1 MFALQILHT
10 CAMPLI
16 KASVLAFYLRL
27 FPTHRFRIAVWV
39 IGVYVFCWW
48 ISIFVAT
55 LMQCR
60 PISSNWGTQPVQL
73 GNCLADINIMYEV
86 AAFTNMVSDV
96 AILILPFPVIWGL
109 HMPRKH
115 KLAVLGVFL
124 TGAL

>member
-1 MFALQILHT
+1 M
-10 CAMPLI
+10 
-16 KASVLAFYLRL
+16 
-27 FPTHRFRIAVWV
+27 
-39 IGVYVFCWW
+39 
-48 ISIFVAT
+48 AT

-60 PISSNWGTQPVQL
+60 PISSNWGTQPVEL